1 MEFKQGDPE
10 RGRTVF
16 EGVLESH
23 PKRLD
28 LLNVY
33 IDMESKASNYQAAR
47 NLFKRALD
55 NQKLSSS
62 TSSLQV
68 SRHIDLLL
76 TRLPTEKAKFLLKK
90 YLTFEKA
97 HGDSASVEQV
107 KKRAAQWVSEHSQQ
121 QQANGDGEQSE

>member
-33 IDMESKASNYQAAR
+33 IDMEAKAGNYQAAR
-47 NLFKRALD
+47 ALFKRALD

-62 TSSLQV
+62 TSSPQ
-68 SRHIDLLL
+68 RHYNPLL

-97 HGDSASVEQV
+97 HGDAASVEQV
-107 KKRAAQWVSEHSQQ
+107 KKRAAQWVAEHSQQ